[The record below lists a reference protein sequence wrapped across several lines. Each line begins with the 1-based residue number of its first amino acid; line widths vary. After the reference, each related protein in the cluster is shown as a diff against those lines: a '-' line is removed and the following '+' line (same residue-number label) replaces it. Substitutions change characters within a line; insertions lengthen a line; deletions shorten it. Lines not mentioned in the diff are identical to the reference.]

1 MSIIIMILLL
11 SFLVLV
17 HEAGHFFAAR
27 ALGIK
32 VSKFGFGLPI
42 GPTLWSK
49 KVGDVDVVVHAF
61 LLGGYVSFPDD
72 EKDSK
77 DPIPDEDKFM
87 NKPVW
92 KRMIVISAGVIA
104 NIITAFVFVLITAFV
119 WGKLPSG
126 QYEVYINKIA
136 ADKDA
141 AVWTSGLE
149 KGDRVIKIN
158 GSDINS
164 AYALTLYSKNCKSFD
179 GKVDEDFVNEN
190 LEKLKKLNSKLNDSE
205 VIKEN
210 IVVALPQ
217 KSTEAPIT
225 IEDEVLKGYALYK
238 DNQVSLTGEQIKL
251 RDLLKDKDTYVSDG
265 TLTLKD
271 VAYAIS
277 DNQRPISMT
286 VLREGKEIQLKP
298 MYSNEKG
305 MIGVMIE
312 AREVLRPT
320 KSIPSAIKGTF
331 SYLWEQTYM
340 LVYGLWQLFT
350 GKIPVKDLHGIVVI
364 TKIGGDVI
372 QNSGF
377 FSGLLLTAMIS
388 LDLALINFLPIPAL
402 DGGHF
407 MFLVIEK
414 LRGKPLDE
422 ETINKVSSV
431 FFLLLILFMVL
442 VLFND
447 VYALIKHKF

>member
-42 GPTLWSK
+42 GPTLWTK

-136 ADKDA
+136 AEKDA

-164 AYALTLYSKNCKSFD
+164 AYALTLYSKTCKSFD
-179 GKVDEDFVNEN
+179 GKVDED
-190 LEKLKKLNSKLNDSE
+190 
-205 VIKEN
+205 
-210 IVVALPQ
+210 
-217 KSTEAPIT
+217 
-225 IEDEVLKGYALYK
+225 
-238 DNQVSLTGEQIKL
+238 L
-251 RDLLKDKDTYVSDG
+251 RMK
-265 TLTLKD
+265 TLK
-271 VAYAIS
+271 
-277 DNQRPISMT
+277 N
-286 VLREGKEIQLKP
+286 LK
-298 MYSNEKG
+298 N
-305 MIGVMIE
+305 
-312 AREVLRPT
+312 L
-320 KSIPSAIKGTF
+320 IP
-331 SYLWEQTYM
+331 
-340 LVYGLWQLFT
+340 
-350 GKIPVKDLHGIVVI
+350 
-364 TKIGGDVI
+364 
-372 QNSGF
+372 N
-377 FSGLLLTAMIS
+377 
-388 LDLALINFLPIPAL
+388 
-402 DGGHF
+402 
-407 MFLVIEK
+407 
-414 LRGKPLDE
+414 
-422 ETINKVSSV
+422 
-431 FFLLLILFMVL
+431 
-442 VLFND
+442 
-447 VYALIKHKF
+447 